1 MPSASPPTPTP
12 PPTSLKHSIGGWL
25 KENEDKF
32 VPPVCN
38 YMMHGDGRLKV
49 MFVGGPNIRKDFHLE
64 EGEEFFYMVKG
75 DMNLVVMEGGKF
87 KDIVIKEGEVFQ
99 LPGKIPHSPQ
109 RQANTMGLVIE
120 RERIKTE
127 LDCVR
132 YFVGDTTE
140 TLYEEWFYCADLGT
154 QLGPLI
160 RRYFASEQHKTGKPI
175 PGTVRADQPF
185 LPDASRRLEKPFHLR
200 TWVDAHMAEIQ
211 KVGSKP
217 LWDETYQSEILALG
231 EGEDKLKE
239 TKDEEVWLWQLV
251 GSSSVKTGSTTRT
264 LSPDDSL
271 LLKAGTTYSHTRP
284 KGCVCLYVAMPWANK
299 DRAFKHLVPAKKD
312 ETK

>member
-1 MPSASPPTPTP
+1 MSAKDAAGPAPLTAVQ
-12 PPTSLKHSIGGWL
+12 HNVAGWL
-25 KENEDKF
+25 RDNKDKF

-75 DMNLVVMEGGKF
+75 NMNLVVLEGGKF
-87 KDIVIKEGEVFQ
+87 KDIIIKEGEVFQ

-109 RQANTMGLVIE
+109 RYADTMGLVIE
-120 RERIKTE
+120 RERMKQE

-160 RRYFASEQHKTGKPI
+160 RRYFASEQHRTGRPV
-175 PGTVRADQPF
+175 PGTIRADQPF
-185 LPDASRRLEKPFHLR
+185 LPDARRRLEKPFHLR
-200 TWVDAHMAEIQ
+200 SWVNTHLDEIQ
-211 KVGSKP
+211 KKGSKA

-231 EGEDKLKE
+231 EGEDKLKQ
-239 TKDEEVWLWQLV
+239 TKDEEIWLWQLV
-251 GSSSVKTGSTTRT
+251 GGSSVQTGDVTRT
-264 LSPDDSL
+264 LSPDDSV
-271 LLKAGTTYSHTRP
+271 LLKANSVYSHTRP

-299 DRAFKHLVPAKKD
+299 ERAFRHLSAAKK
-312 ETK
+312 EGKE